1 MQEKKEGPKSFVCTR
16 CGKEH
21 AFALYV
27 FAHWNNELEH
37 KCDCGARH
45 AIQRGRAWSLDK
57 AEAAND
63 QAERQEERRQ

>member
-1 MQEKKEGPKSFVCTR
+1 MEKKMQEKKEATKSFVCSR

-27 FAHWNNELEH
+27 FAHWNHELEH

-45 AIQRGRAWSLDK
+45 SIQRGIAIALDK
-57 AEAAND
+57 PEAANYNS
-63 QAERQEERRQ
+63 AT